1 MPISI
6 NPIFPVIAAQ
16 GAAPDVV
23 LQPGTVI
30 DAQVLKILAND
41 LVRIA
46 IANLSIEVLSE
57 IPLQVGQTL
66 RLAVSQTPEGIKLAV
81 VGQGNSNAGISASA
95 GEGAVSPNIVSP
107 DLATPAAKVSVSA
120 AAKPVTDVTPPKN
133 PLTPLEALAV
143 SAAAQTAATRQ
154 GSLAPLFANLSA
166 VAVSD
171 ALPAK
176 LQQAVA
182 LLLALRPNLDQ
193 NLSGNDVKAAFKS
206 SGLFLESS
214 LASGSVTPS
223 PAAGGV
229 PDLKAALIVLRQTL
243 LSLGAAPESASA
255 PA

>member
-66 RLAVSQTPEGIKLAV
+66 QLAVSQTPAGIKLAV
-81 VGQGNSNAGISASA
+81 VGRGFAQGSEGIPVSTDEAAVSAN
-95 GEGAVSPNIVSP
+95 AVSPSIVSP
-107 DLATPAAKVSVSA
+107 DLATPAAKVTVSA

-166 VAVSD
+166 LAVSD
-171 ALPAK
+171 ALTTLNRKRVFDYAAKAVNLPAN
-176 LQQAVA
+176 
-182 LLLALRPNLDQ
+182 LR
-193 NLSGNDVKAAFKS
+193 VRH
-206 SGLFLESS
+206 
-214 LASGSVTPS
+214 
-223 PAAGGV
+223 GGTICNC
-229 PDLKAALIVLRQTL
+229 D
-243 LSLGAAPESASA
+243 AP
-255 PA
+255 